1 MPHIAVPAV
10 LWEQANK
17 AFLPLGFLLLTS
29 APFQER
35 LSAGSLLLHSVS
47 IPWWGTPGPG
57 CAGPTHG
64 TIGSRVP
71 VHPRAPSAGLGG
83 VGRHRG
89 VELPSPCRAIMALD
103 QV

>member
-35 LSAGSLLLHSVS
+35 LSAGSLLLQQCQHPVVGDTWLRLHRTYARNSWWQRPGVS
-47 IPWWGTPGPG
+47 QSSQCWFRKSGKAQGSGATVPLQSHNGT
-57 CAGPTHG
+57 
-64 TIGSRVP
+64 
-71 VHPRAPSAGLGG
+71 
-83 VGRHRG
+83 
-89 VELPSPCRAIMALD
+89 
-103 QV
+103 